1 MTLGL
6 RIVVAD
12 DEQDMRDYFQRVLP
26 RLGHEVVGVAQTGR
40 ELVELCRALKPDL
53 VITDVKM
60 PELDGIEAAVEI
72 YGERPVAVLLVSA
85 YHDES
90 LIARAAADH
99 ILGYLVK
106 PIKQTDLPP
115 AITLA
120 WQRFQ
125 DMEKLKAEVRNPN
138 PDTNP

>member
-1 MTLGL
+1 MTAGL

-12 DEQDMRDYFQRVLP
+12 DEQDMRDYFARVLP
-26 RLGHEVVGVAQTGR
+26 RLGHQVVGIASTGR
-40 ELVELCRALKPDL
+40 ELVELCRTLQPDL

-60 PELDGIEAAVEI
+60 PELDGIEAATEI
-72 YGERPVAVLLVSA
+72 YRIHPVPVLLVSA
-85 YHDES
+85 YHDDS

-125 DMEKLKAEVRNPN
+125 DMEKLKSEAHHPN
-138 PDTNP
+138 S